1 MPHLLARFVA
11 RLRGLVRRRAAASEL
26 DEELQFHVSNE
37 IDANVARGMSA
48 REARRVALRDLGGL
62 VQTTE
67 AARDVRTLWVEAVWR
82 DARHALRALRHS
94 PSFTLVAISVLTMS
108 VGVCVAVLSVVD
120 AVILRELPFDEPSR
134 LVAVGEQEQNDPGS
148 VPVINGDIAL
158 NAVSPD
164 YFRALRIPLVKGR
177 TFTDDD
183 RRGAPSVVILNR
195 RAAQMFF
202 GGAAIGK
209 SMNWRHGGGERTV
222 VGIVGD
228 IRYDGPENDPR
239 PQAFVPFA
247 QTSQSAATLILRTR
261 PGGQGVLG
269 DVRAAFAAAY
279 PEGLTVPVSVDVQT
293 LESYMSDLVAQRR
306 FNMWLL
312 GIFGLLGI
320 VIACIGIYGV
330 MAYLVAQRTHE
341 IGIRMALGALPL
353 TILWSVIGS
362 TSRYIGLG
370 LIAGFTGA
378 WMLSTTVKGLLF
390 GIQPHDATVYALVGG
405 LLAGVGLL
413 AAVVPAR
420 RAARVDPL
428 VALRH
433 DV

>member
-1 MPHLLARFVA
+1 
-11 RLRGLVRRRAAASEL
+11 
-26 DEELQFHVSNE
+26 
-37 IDANVARGMSA
+37 
-48 REARRVALRDLGGL
+48 
-62 VQTTE
+62 
-67 AARDVRTLWVEAVWR
+67 
-82 DARHALRALRHS
+82 
-94 PSFTLVAISVLTMS
+94 
-108 VGVCVAVLSVVD
+108 
-120 AVILRELPFDEPSR
+120 
-134 LVAVGEQEQNDPGS
+134 
-148 VPVINGDIAL
+148 
-158 NAVSPD
+158 
-164 YFRALRIPLVKGR
+164 
-177 TFTDDD
+177 
-183 RRGAPSVVILNR
+183 
-195 RAAQMFF
+195 
-202 GGAAIGK
+202 
-209 SMNWRHGGGERTV
+209 
-222 VGIVGD
+222 
-228 IRYDGPENDPR
+228 
-239 PQAFVPFA
+239 
-247 QTSQSAATLILRTR
+247 
-261 PGGQGVLG
+261 
-269 DVRAAFAAAY
+269 
-279 PEGLTVPVSVDVQT
+279 VSVDVQT
-293 LESYMSDLVAQRR
+293 LESFLSDLVAQRR

-370 LIAGFTGA
+370 LIAGLTGA